1 VPESCDASSVPNGIK
16 VKHRKDLMGGK
27 KEILR
32 KLIIVDSL

>member
-16 VKHRKDLMGGK
+16 FKHRKDLIGGN

-32 KLIIVDSL
+32 KMIIVDSL